1 LRLEEE
7 KEYEEEQQKI
17 EKKAANLQKML
28 AMSRSRSPVKKGK
41 GEDILEDS
49 LNNRT

>member
-1 LRLEEE
+1 
-7 KEYEEEQQKI
+7 
-17 EKKAANLQKML
+17 ML

-49 LNNRT
+49 LNNRTWKMNMGNNANDSDW